1 MKATISVFSK
11 GSLGSIMGNFLQV
24 GLILLMV
31 GSASCE
37 LLSISDDSYP
47 YIQFSDAPGMR
58 IDWNRGYAAQRLA
71 SSSVVRVNGRGV
83 KFMSGRHSL
92 LRLTEEH
99 WTKVNC
105 TYNPHALC
113 GISSQ
118 GMVVS
123 RVFPVWPNT
132 AYSLMDTGEASEYVR
147 NILPMH
153 CPESESGRTMSD
165 DLRDISLCDVV
176 GGNGDFVYDIGNHVL
191 YISPPGGQ
199 LWLMIVTSVAAVYT
213 AIVLSKDLDIIL
225 RQQDKENISK
235 TTTWKH
241 VATPLLLS
249 AIILV
254 TIVLPDTF
262 SGTSPLSSLVTVED
276 SIMFMVLVTF
286 VSMRVLWMLALRSYE
301 FFQSQI
307 ATTDL
312 NVVNPLICIL
322 ILISIRFYSTGDNP
336 YAVALTVV
344 FTVRWVMKL
353 HLDQCSEPRD
363 CLHLLVD
370 GTILACLIYYA
381 VSPFYDHVLV
391 HVALFAIQTWGVG
404 MAVVTLAPKTLS

>member
-1 MKATISVFSK
+1 
-11 GSLGSIMGNFLQV
+11 MGIPSQF
-24 GLILLMV
+24 GLLLLMV

-37 LLSISDDSYP
+37 LLPILDDSYP
-47 YIQFSDAPGMR
+47 YIQFSNAPGMR
-58 IDWNRGYAAQRLA
+58 IDWNRGYTAQRLA
-71 SSSVVRVNGRGV
+71 SSSAVRVNGRGV

-92 LRLTEEH
+92 LSLNHEL

-113 GISSQ
+113 GILSQ
-118 GMVVS
+118 GTVVS
-123 RVFPVWPNT
+123 RAFPVWPNT
-132 AYSLMDTGEASEYVR
+132 VHSLMDAGEASEYVR
-147 NILPMH
+147 KILPMH
-153 CPESESGRTMSD
+153 CPEAESGRTVSD

-176 GGNGDFVYDIGNHVL
+176 GGNGDFVYDTGKHEL
-191 YISPPGGQ
+191 YISPQGGKV
-199 LWLMIVTSVAAVYT
+199 WLMIVTSVAAIYT

-225 RQQDKENISK
+225 RQPGNTEASKEI
-235 TTTWKH
+235 TWNT
-241 VATPLLLS
+241 VVTPVLLT
-249 AIILV
+249 AIVLV

-262 SGTSPLSSLVTVED
+262 SGSSPLSTLVTVED

-301 FFQSQI
+301 YFTNGSQQSV
-307 ATTDL
+307 DS

-344 FTVRWVMKL
+344 FAVRWVMKL
-353 HLDQCSEPRD
+353 HLDECEQPRD

-370 GTILACLIYYA
+370 GTILACLLYYA
-381 VSPFYDHVLV
+381 VSPFYDHMLV

-404 MAVVTLAPKTLS
+404 MAVVTLTPKASAE